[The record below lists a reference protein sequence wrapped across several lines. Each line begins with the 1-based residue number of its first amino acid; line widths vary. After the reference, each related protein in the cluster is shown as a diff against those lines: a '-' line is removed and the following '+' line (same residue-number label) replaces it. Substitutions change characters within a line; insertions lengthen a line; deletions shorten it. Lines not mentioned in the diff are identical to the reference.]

1 MRERVN
7 ENRKGKTMK
16 DEAKYCIICGKEVQI
31 DLATRIAKKVWPTM
45 NPGNSPANWKKLYDE
60 HNYGNVGSDVGRN
73 TFTVYYDGMDKK
85 RWVFCGGCT
94 EFYRL
99 WE

>member
-1 MRERVN
+1 
-7 ENRKGKTMK
+7 MK

-31 DLATRIAKKVWPTM
+31 DLATKIAKKVWPTI
-45 NPGNSPANWKKLYDE
+45 NSGNSPANWKKLFDE
-60 HNYGNVGSDVGRN
+60 RHYGNSIAAVERN
-73 TFTVYYDGMDKK
+73 TFTVNYVGDNKK